1 MSITTPIRSS
11 LQAASASSS
20 SPSSAAFGFWLT
32 LPSSGLAKTILHGS
46 SGSSTKFSWV
56 LVDAEHGLISDYHY
70 YELNNAISS
79 TNASPII
86 RVPYAE
92 EWMIK
97 RALDAGAHG
106 IMTPMCHTADDATNI
121 VKYTRYPPQGTRG
134 YGPMFA
140 PHSLPGVNPGPEYD
154 DNINDGV
161 TVCVQIE
168 SRSGVENVEKIAAV
182 EGIDVLFIG
191 PFDLAKQMG
200 VLRGSEEHESAI
212 QRVLDAARKYG
223 KIAAIFCTDGVDS
236 RKRAEQGFHMISVT
250 TDVNVI
256 RGGMLGELKVAVGEA
271 GRGSGS
277 GGSGY

>member
-1 MSITTPIRSS
+1 MTITTPIRSS
-11 LQAASASSS
+11 LQAATASS

-32 LPSSGLAKTILHGS
+32 LPSSAVAKTILHGA
-46 SGSSTKFSWV
+46 SGTSTQFSWV

-70 YELNNAISS
+70 YDLNNAISS
-79 TNASPII
+79 TDTSPII

-106 IMTPMCHTADDATNI
+106 IMTPMCHTAEDAANI
-121 VKYTRYPPQGTRG
+121 VKYTKYPPQGTRG

-140 PHSLPGVNPGPEYD
+140 PHSLPGVNPGPDYD
-154 DNINDGV
+154 DQINDGV

-168 SRSGVENVEKIAAV
+168 SRAGVENVEAIAAV
-182 EGIDVLFIG
+182 EGLDVLFIG

-200 VLRGSEEHESAI
+200 VRRGSDEHERAI
-212 QRVLDAARKYG
+212 QRVLDAARRFG
-223 KIAAIFCTDGVDS
+223 KTAAIFCTDGVDA
-236 RKRAEQGFHMISVT
+236 RRRAEQGFHMISVT

-256 RGGMLGELKVAVGEA
+256 RGGMLGELRVAVGDGA
-271 GRGSGS
+271 GSKSS
-277 GGSGY
+277 GGY